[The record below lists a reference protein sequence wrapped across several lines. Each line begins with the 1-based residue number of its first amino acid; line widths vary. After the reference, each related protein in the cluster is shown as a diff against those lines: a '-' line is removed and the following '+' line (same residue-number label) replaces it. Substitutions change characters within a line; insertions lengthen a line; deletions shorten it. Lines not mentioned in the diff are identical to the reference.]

1 MPEPTPAELP
11 ADLPATSSGGAC
23 PGAAPDRPGD
33 DDEPEV
39 VLHSADGDDGETPWC
54 IGDMTAY

>member
-1 MPEPTPAELP
+1 MPEPTPAEPP
-11 ADLPATSSGGAC
+11 ADLHAAY
-23 PGAAPDRPGD
+23 PGAAPNRPAD

>member
-1 MPEPTPAELP
+1 MDGPTPSELP
-11 ADLPATSSGGAC
+11 AGPWDEQPDPADDG
-23 PGAAPDRPGD
+23 PD
-33 DDEPEV
+33 V

>member
-1 MPEPTPAELP
+1 MPEPTPAERP
-11 ADLPATSSGGAC
+11 AEPAADLPAAY
-23 PGAAPDRPGD
+23 PGAVPDLPA